1 MIHAIAIRM
10 TYFDLYAGL
19 RVVAH
24 LVATWHARFH
34 QRLALAELE
43 PRIRRDVG
51 LTPGKAALEAAKPF
65 WRA

>member
-1 MIHAIAIRM
+1 MIRSTAIPM

-24 LVATWHARFH
+24 LVATWHDRFR
-34 QRLALAELE
+34 QRLVLAELE
-43 PRIRRDVG
+43 PRMRRDVG

-65 WRA
+65 WRP